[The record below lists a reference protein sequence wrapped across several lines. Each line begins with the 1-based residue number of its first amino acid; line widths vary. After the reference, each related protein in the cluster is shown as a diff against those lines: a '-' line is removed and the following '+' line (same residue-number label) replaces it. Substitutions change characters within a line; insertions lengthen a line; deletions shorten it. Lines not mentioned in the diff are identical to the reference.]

1 MLKYVLKRMF
11 LMVLTLYIV
20 ATITFFMMHSI
31 PGSPFNSL
39 QNVQPMVMAAIEEK
53 YRMNDPTHIQYARY
67 MSDLLKGDLGP
78 SLLYQGMTVSGLIS
92 GGLPTTA
99 QLALFSITVIIVISI
114 PLGIYAALKN
124 NRWQDGL
131 TMAFATVGVSVP
143 SFIMATVLL
152 YIFAMQLRWVPSFG
166 LETARS
172 FILPIFALAAYSVA
186 FLTRLTRSSLLDVMN
201 QDYIRTARAKGL
213 PESKVIWKHA
223 LRNALLPV
231 VTVLGPLIAGLLTG
245 SFAIERIF
253 AIPGIGGFFVSSIQ
267 NRDYPTIMGMTMFY
281 CTLLVSMVFIVDLL
295 YVIIDPRIKVDNS

>member
-1 MLKYVLKRMF
+1 MLKYVLKRMV

-39 QNVQPMVMAAIEEK
+39 ENVQPMVLAAIQEK
-53 YRMNDPTHIQYARY
+53 YRMNDPTHVQYARY
-67 MSDLLKGDLGP
+67 MGDLLQGDLGP
-78 SLLYQGMTVSGLIS
+78 SLKYQGMTVSELIS
-92 GGLPTTA
+92 RGLPTTA
-99 QLALFSITVIIVISI
+99 QLALYSILVIVSVSI

-124 NRWQDGL
+124 NKWQDGL
-131 TMAFATVGVSVP
+131 TMALATIGVSVP

-152 YIFAMQLRWVPSFG
+152 YIFAMQLRWVPSIG
-166 LETARS
+166 LESGRA
-172 FILPIFALAAYSVA
+172 FILPVFALVAYSIA
-186 FLTRLTRSSLLDVMN
+186 FLTRLTRSSLMDVMN

-231 VTVLGPLIAGLLTG
+231 VTVLGPLIAGLITG

-253 AIPGIGGFFVSSIQ
+253 AIPGIGGHFVDSIQ

-295 YVIIDPRIKVDNS
+295 YVVIDPRIKVDNS